1 VRTSLFGVTIV
12 QLSILIGI
20 EIIFGFCHSMSQSGG
35 LFPGCTSVGST
46 FGVKQSIVLKNSG
59 FLGVFLVVGFL
70 LLRFGTTDLGVL
82 SFG

>member
-1 VRTSLFGVTIV
+1 
-12 QLSILIGI
+12 
-20 EIIFGFCHSMSQSGG
+20 MSQSGG